1 MGRADISMRD
11 HDHWPRPAPSAL
23 SVTVLSQVETSGLA
37 SSWEFFLELN
47 GYQFTAT
54 EEDAAQAV
62 LSVAART
69 MTEVAFAQFLRDNT
83 RV

>member
-1 MGRADISMRD
+1 MHD
-11 HDHWPRPAPSAL
+11 HDHWPRPGSSAL
-23 SVTVLSQVETSGLA
+23 SVTVLSRVEANGLA